1 MKKNYKSFLFIS
13 SLLATLSTEA
23 SQAVL
28 SYETFQRLST
38 PQNQDGAS
46 NWFTLNFQT
55 DKVKRRF
62 DTFLDL
68 SVRFYHGKDKY
79 IASLPQGYLC
89 LKNDNEELVFGR
101 KILNWNPSEKFWG
114 LGQLNA
120 LQSFTLLGQE
130 QEGLTGIHYE
140 YQTRSFRAAIL
151 ASYLYVPQM
160 NPSLSVKDGK
170 VSSNTDWVKL
180 PPSKTVVNDQV
191 VPIYYD
197 LKKPDAAEVVLQKSL
212 GANLAYLWDDGSLSA
227 YGIYKPENKL
237 RMNAEAYYDQKL
249 DQVRVHADPFAN
261 HHVVYGLH
269 ADQKLTRDVII
280 QTGMQMTD
288 PTVQL
293 GSDLAFLKDKTN
305 TQKRNEFESKYFSI
319 KPKYEKEAYAYA
331 SAVFDQSVFDLSL
344 NAIELLTD
352 NQKSSDDLMSD
363 TVKWHRAVGLGLD
376 YDITE
381 NFSMNLAAQYDLL
394 MADSLVRNE
403 YSYRFM
409 REMSLAMGLEMVNS
423 LRTESYW
430 SSYRTNDTVYSTLSY
445 TF

>member
-55 DKVKRRF
+55 EKVKRRF
-62 DTFLDL
+62 DTYLDL

-89 LKNDNEELVFGR
+89 LKNDNEELVIGR

-197 LKKPDAAEVVLQKSL
+197 IKKPDAAEVVLQKSL
-212 GANLAYLWDDGSLSA
+212 GANLAYLWNDGSLSA
-227 YGIYKPENKL
+227 YGIFKPENKL

-249 DQVRVHADPFAN
+249 DQVRVKADPFAN
-261 HHVVYGLH
+261 HHLVYGLH
-269 ADQKLTRDVII
+269 ADQKLARDVTV